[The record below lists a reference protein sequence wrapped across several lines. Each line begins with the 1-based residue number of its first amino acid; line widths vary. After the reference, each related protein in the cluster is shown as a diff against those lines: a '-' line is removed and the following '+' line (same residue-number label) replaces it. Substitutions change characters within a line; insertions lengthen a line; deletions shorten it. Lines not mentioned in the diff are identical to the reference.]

1 MPANLDLNLLKTLHA
16 LIEEQSVTRAAAR
29 LSLTQPAVSGM
40 LARLRHHF
48 DDPLLVRTPQG
59 MVPTERARALAAPLA
74 RILGDI
80 DALVQ
85 PAAFDPA
92 ALDTVFKIGITDNAF
107 SAVVLPFIQKIQ
119 TLAPNVKTA
128 FFSLQH
134 AQMEERLAQGALDAA
149 IAARVA
155 APERLRHKVLY
166 REHFVCAM
174 RQDHPVLAEDW
185 NIDTFCAQNFV
196 LGSIFGGG
204 SSGAVDEALAQQG
217 RSRRVAVSVQGFAQI
232 PAILRQSRLLA
243 VVPSHLVQHDPTL
256 AIRNL
261 PFATRGY
268 DKLLLWHERT
278 HTNPAQQ
285 WLRSL
290 LGGVESGG

>member
-29 LSLTQPAVSGM
+29 LSLTQPTVSGM

-107 SAVVLPFIQKIQ
+107 ATIALPFLQKIQ

-134 AQMEERLAQGALDAA
+134 EQMEERLAQGALDAA

-174 RQDHPVLAEDW
+174 RENHPVLSQTW
-185 NIDTFCAQNFV
+185 NADTFCAQDFV
-196 LGSIFGGG
+196 LGSFFGGG
-204 SSGAVDEALAQQG
+204 FSGAVDKALAQTG
-217 RSRRVAVSVQGFAQI
+217 HARRVAVSVQGFAQI
-232 PAILRQSRLLA
+232 PAILRQSDLFA
-243 VVPSHLVQHDPTL
+243 VVPSRLVRHETDL
-256 AIRNL
+256 AVRDL
-261 PFATRGY
+261 PFAVGSY
-268 DKLLLWHERT
+268 DKLLVWHERS
-278 HTNPAQQ
+278 HADPAQQ
-285 WLRSL
+285 WLRDR
-290 LGGVESGG
+290 LGETEEAV

>member
-40 LARLRHHF
+40 LARLRRHF

-59 MVPTERARALAAPLA
+59 MVPTERAQALLEPLA
-74 RILGDI
+74 RVLGEI

-107 SAVVLPFIQKIQ
+107 AAVVLPFIQKIQ

-149 IAARVA
+149 ITARVP
-155 APERLRHKVLY
+155 APLRYGTKASHSNHGLPAPPKYSGSLKSGFRLSGCL
-166 REHFVCAM
+166 FFGTG
-174 RQDHPVLAEDW
+174 RQ
-185 NIDTFCAQNFV
+185 TFFETQKQPES
-196 LGSIFGGG
+196 LG
-204 SSGAVDEALAQQG
+204 
-217 RSRRVAVSVQGFAQI
+217 
-232 PAILRQSRLLA
+232 
-243 VVPSHLVQHDPTL
+243 
-256 AIRNL
+256 
-261 PFATRGY
+261 
-268 DKLLLWHERT
+268 
-278 HTNPAQQ
+278 
-285 WLRSL
+285 
-290 LGGVESGG
+290 